1 MPKFIVQFSGQESV
15 AELKVG
21 TNSIG
26 RQSSCTMPLK
36 DSTLSRLHC
45 EVILA
50 GTVATLVDKGSRNG
64 TLLNGKKIEAEVL
77 KPGDKV
83 QIGATTLWYEKKNV
97 ASEAPKSAPAAPAAA
112 AAAAPAPSTR
122 RTVGQPDTGVRKA
135 QADTGV
141 RKAQAES
148 GSRKAQGAP
157 ARPSALAESAQP
169 QLKDYAYHGKGGG
182 NAGKIVAAVLG
193 VAVLVSLGV
202 LGKNFLSRPVV
213 VVDDSENLA
222 RNPHFELATS
232 GKPDSWAM
240 RPSMSGEKSSCVAS
254 VDSSHGRNGRSCLLL
269 EKQGG
274 AADLVA
280 ECALQEDLP
289 IAKGSAVSVSAW
301 TQFDTFAGQA
311 ALKID
316 WLRSSKGAAIAE
328 EFSDTLARTQ
338 TWTEM
343 KAVFS
348 PPAGA
353 GAYRIALA
361 IVGRSGR
368 IYFDDVTVKTQSG
381 APAAPEKKIGA
392 HKVSTVRSGI
402 AQIELRGGRRTLTNV
417 ALRLESEKE
426 GSTPQA
432 YSVDVTAKPE
442 AEGLVFEGKMF
453 SPLDFRDIVFEE
465 RIGQNEGLTN
475 VAYQFRGDALK
486 QVDRVTIALTLPR
499 VDGPPRGIP
508 ESGDPT
514 SRITLS
520 AEDGDFAIEYA
531 EPARVKYRTVDG
543 RLRIFQTWTVDPQA
557 EDPAFIFRIR
567 EAGGLGPLDP
577 QAALSELKAQRK
589 YGEALALAR
598 DQVKKIRE
606 VPVREKMEG
615 EIKNL
620 EDLERRDWAEAQAIA
635 FQGRI
640 SRRAELVA
648 KALATLAS
656 FGKEWNGEGTEAKA
670 DALRREIEKE
680 LASTPAGETERPR
693 RLFERAK
700 RFMETGKRALAQTLL
715 QTLVAKFPSSDVAP
729 EAQTLLK
736 TLSE

>member
-1 MPKFIVQFSGQESV
+1 MPKFIVQLSGQESV
-15 AELKVG
+15 AELRPG

-64 TLLNGKKIEAEVL
+64 TLLNGKKIEAQVL
-77 KPGDKV
+77 QPGDKI

-97 ASEAPKSAPAAPAAA
+97 AAEAPKPATAPV
-112 AAAAPAPSTR
+112 AAAPAPSTR
-122 RTVGQPDTGVRKA
+122 RAVAQTDTGVRKA
-135 QADTGV
+135 QSDTGV
-141 RKAQAES
+141 RKAQS
-148 GSRKAQGAP
+148 DTGVRKAQGA
-157 ARPSALAESAQP
+157 AAKPSALVESAQP
-169 QLKDYAYHGKGGG
+169 LLKDYAFHGKGGG
-182 NAGKIVAAVLG
+182 NVGKIVAAVLG
-193 VAVLVSLGV
+193 IAVLVGLGV
-202 LGKNFLSRPVV
+202 AGRNYLSRPVV
-213 VVDDSENLA
+213 VVDDTENLA
-222 RNPHFELATS
+222 RNPHFELS
-232 GKPDSWAM
+232 NNGKPDSWAM

-254 VDSSHGRNGRSCLLL
+254 IDSSHGRNGGPCLLL
-269 EKQGG
+269 EKAGG

-280 ECALQEDLP
+280 ECAFQEDLP

-301 TQFDTFAGQA
+301 TQFDTFAGSA

-316 WLRSSKGAAIAE
+316 WLKSSKGAAIAE
-328 EFSDTLARTQ
+328 EFSDPIGRTQ
-338 TWTEM
+338 TWTEL
-343 KAVFS
+343 KATFN

-353 GAYRIALA
+353 GAFRVALA

-368 IYFDDVTVKTQSG
+368 IYFDDVAVKAQAG
-381 APAAPEKKIGA
+381 APAAPEKKIGV
-392 HKVSTVRSGI
+392 HKVSYARSGI
-402 AQIELRGGRRTLTNV
+402 AQIELRGGRRSLTNV

-426 GSTPQA
+426 GATPQA
-432 YSVDVTAKPE
+432 YSIDVAAKPE
-442 AEGLVFEGKMF
+442 AEGLAFEGKMY
-453 SPLDFRDIVFEE
+453 SPLDFRDILFEE

-475 VAYQFRGDALK
+475 VVYQFRGDALK

-499 VDGPPRGIP
+499 VDGPPRGIS

-514 SRITLS
+514 SRITCS

-567 EAGGLGPLDP
+567 EAGGAGPLDP

-606 VPVREKMEG
+606 VPVREKMDAD
-615 EIKNL
+615 IRSL
-620 EDLERRDWAEAQAIA
+620 EETERRDWAEVQAVV
-635 FQGRI
+635 FQARI
-640 SRRAELVA
+640 SRRTELVA
-648 KALATLAS
+648 KALSALATYA
-656 FGKEWNGEGTEAKA
+656 KEWSGEGAEAKA
-670 DALRREIEKE
+670 DSLRREFEKE
-680 LASTPAGETERPR
+680 LASAPAGETERPR
-693 RLFERAK
+693 RVFDRAK
-700 RFMETGKRALAQTLL
+700 KFMESGKRALAQTLL
-715 QTLVAKFPSSDVAP
+715 QTLVAKYPSSDVAV
-729 EAQTLLK
+729 EAQQLLK